1 MKTPFDSVVQA
12 PISVY
17 VAGFGL
23 GVGGGALVLLLLLS
37 VLSL

>member
-1 MKTPFDSVVQA
+1 MKAPISSLVQA

-17 VAGFGL
+17 AAGFGL
-23 GVGGGALVLLLLLS
+23 GVGGGALVLLVLLS